1 MTSIRITGDKEV
13 TRVLLGLSSQVKR
26 ETGNFVAIETAILAA
41 KVKQAAPEATPFL
54 PQENL
59 RESIE
64 TVRSQRGDSYQ
75 GQVQVNAV
83 YAART
88 HENPRTGNTGGFSPS
103 GERYYRW
110 SRVGG
115 PKFAEGP
122 LLEQADQYGNRFAGH
137 LGRRVFR

>member
-1 MTSIRITGDKEV
+1 MASIRITGDKEV

-26 ETGNFVAIETAILAA
+26 ETGNFVAIETAILAE

-59 RESIE
+59 RESIVTE
-64 TVRSQRGDSYQ
+64 LSQRGNTFE

-83 YAART
+83 YAAIR
-88 HENPRTGNTGGFSPS
+88 HEDPRTGNTGGVSPS
-103 GERYYRW
+103 GQRYARW

-115 PKFAEGP
+115 DKFAEGP
-122 LLEQADQYGNRFAGH
+122 LLNQAEQYGDRFAGH